1 MHSAATE
8 TSAETSAA
16 RHMHAISTATTAYD
30 TASLDLVLH
39 PFNED
44 AYAHGSLDT
53 HTHSHS
59 LQSDGFALGRCI
71 SRCVLVNV
79 GSVECE
85 RTYINLTAQFH
96 FERNEGIYNS

>member
-53 HTHSHS
+53 HTHT
-59 LQSDGFALGRCI
+59 LTLAAVGRLCA
-71 SRCVLVNV
+71 RAVHQPMRV
-79 GSVECE
+79 GE
-85 RTYINLTAQFH
+85 RRL
-96 FERNEGIYNS
+96 R